1 MNKFKRILTL
11 ALSLVFVFQVAS
23 VFAVAT
29 EEPKIIVQDV
39 TTYTGNSFE
48 VTVTAEKL
56 TDVATLDL
64 TLFYDDTIFTLQDVT
79 KGGLLN
85 GTASSVN
92 KSVSGAVSLSMAT
105 TTGISGSG
113 TVLTLYFTVNPDV
126 ANATSSK
133 IKIAI
138 GEVYNSSLSEL
149 TVLGKTGNVEIL
161 KTTYVPS
168 TFNLSS
174 SITKTALSFN
184 ETTDVVIKNSDW
196 LSFVSADFTFEY
208 DPSLFS
214 VVSVELSDS
223 IKIEGAVYSINTN
236 ISGLVKISYANTNAV
251 YTNDLFTV
259 KLKALKETETPISS
273 EVRASCQNVYNS
285 NLELYNPTEISNT
298 LNIVG
303 KKAMLYV
310 DSNKFEVNKSA
321 KSTLKISAGS
331 GVAAGNFYLDYDVNK
346 IRPVTVTVNE
356 NATADGSMVVV
367 NPKFNEGRIKLSY
380 LNQSG
385 ASSQVDL
392 IDITWDILSGESHI
406 SLTPVCADI
415 VDVNYKGLELDS
427 VVSNNCV
434 YTVGT
439 IDVEN
444 HPHPLVTSCKE
455 CGNSFSTDNFVEECL
470 KCIYD
475 TSVSGESSL
484 ALDLYKGNEIVVSIP
499 AAIGDQNVTKISE
512 NCFKDNSTLQTV
524 SLPQTITE
532 IGSSAFSGCTAL
544 TKITIYK
551 SVKTIGEN
559 AFSNCDNLVI
569 YCEEN
574 SAIHNY
580 AKENNIDV
588 ELIGVKSL
596 TNSEVDCDKNVIL
609 VEDDF
614 HTSIET
620 FIALSNDATVT
631 KTPSATYEEKSFY
644 GTGSK
649 ITVYDN
655 GVLLGEYTLVVKGDV
670 NGDSVCDVLDCMLV
684 ELARHTNNNVS
695 LEGAYLLAGDL
706 AIDGVIDENDLNAV
720 VNRALVI

>member
-1 MNKFKRILTL
+1 MKKSKRILTFAL
-11 ALSLVFVFQVAS
+11 ALVFVFQAAS

-39 TTYTGNSFE
+39 TTYTGNSFK
-48 VTVTAEKL
+48 VTVTAENL

-64 TLFYDDTIFTLQDVT
+64 TLFYDDTVLTLQDVT
-79 KGGLLN
+79 KGELLT

-92 KSVSGAVSLSMAT
+92 KSVSGAVLLSMAT
-105 TTGISGSG
+105 TTGINGSG
-113 TVLTLYFTVNPDV
+113 TVLNLYFTVNSGV
-126 ANATSSK
+126 NATSSK

-138 GEVYNSSLSEL
+138 GEAYNSSLSEL
-149 TVLGKTGNVEIL
+149 TILGKPGNVEIL
-161 KTTYVPS
+161 KTAYVPS

-174 SITKTALSFN
+174 SITKTAFSFN
-184 ETTDVVIKNSDW
+184 ETTDVVIKNSNW
-196 LSFVSADFTFEY
+196 LSFVSANFIFEY

-214 VVSVELSDS
+214 VISVELSDT
-223 IKIEGAVYSINTN
+223 IKTEGAVYSINTN
-236 ISGLVKISYANTNAV
+236 ISGLVKISYANTDAV
-251 YTNDLFTV
+251 YTNELFTV

-285 NLELYNPTEISNT
+285 NLDLYNPTEISNT

-346 IRPVTVTVNE
+346 IKPVTVTVNA
-356 NATADGSMVVV
+356 NATSDGGMVVI
-367 NPKFNEGRIKLSY
+367 NPNFNEGRIKLSY
-380 LNQSG
+380 LNETG
-385 ASSQVDL
+385 ASSQIDL
-392 IDITWDILSGESHI
+392 VDITWDVLSGESHI
-406 SLTPVCADI
+406 LLTPTCADV
-415 VDVNYKGLELDS
+415 VDVNYNDIELDCLIFD
-427 VVSNNCV
+427 NCV
-434 YTVGT
+434 YTTGT
-439 IDVEN
+439 IDTEN
-444 HPHPLVTSCKE
+444 HPHALVTSCKQ
-455 CGNSFSTDNFVEECL
+455 CGNSFSSNNFVESCL

-475 TSVSGESSL
+475 SSNTGDAL
-484 ALDLYKGNEIVVSIP
+484 VVLDLYKGNATDISLP
-499 AAIGDQNVTKISE
+499 DNMDGKTVTKIGA
-512 NCFKDNSTLQTV
+512 NCFKNKTFINTVTL
-524 SLPQTITE
+524 PKTITE
-532 IGSSAFSGCTAL
+532 IGASAFSGCTAL
-544 TKITIYK
+544 SKITIYK

-559 AFSNCDNLVI
+559 AFSNCNNLVI

-574 SAIHNY
+574 SEIHKY
-580 AKENNIDV
+580 AKANSIKV

-596 TNSEVDCDKNVIL
+596 ANSEVDCDNNIL
-609 VEDDF
+609 YVEDSLCTDIKSF
-614 HTSIET
+614 VS
-620 FIALSNDATVT
+620 LSSTATVT
-631 KTPSATYEEKSFY
+631 KKPSFICSDADIY

-655 GVLLGEYTLVVKGDV
+655 NVLLGEYTVVIKGDV